1 MPEQPEQDTGW
12 VPRPHLFTISQAATA
27 CGVSR
32 SRIRRLLDAGA
43 FPNAVQKDQPDKG
56 ASARVWHIPAPD
68 LRAAGLIPN
77 RERNSPADSG
87 EATGRLLGEQS
98 EQVAAHELAALR
110 TELDLERE
118 RRRAAEALAAE
129 RAANLDD
136 LRMALRLLE
145 AHNPRGPA
153 PLPDPP
159 AARQSAPVEPVSEPS
174 SKDAGKPGATWW
186 GRLRDR
192 MK

>member
-1 MPEQPEQDTGW
+1 MPEQPEQDT
-12 VPRPHLFTISQAATA
+12 PDTIRPHLLTISQAAA
-27 CGVSR
+27 SCGVSR

-43 FPNAVQKDQPDKG
+43 FPNAGQEDQPGKG

-68 LRAAGLIPN
+68 LLAAGLIPN
-77 RERNSPADSG
+77 RTTDRG
-87 EATGRLLGEQS
+87 EATARLPGGPP
-98 EQVAAHELAALR
+98 EQVPAHEVAALR
-110 TELDLERE
+110 VELDQERE

>member
-12 VPRPHLFTISQAATA
+12 VPRPHMLTISDAAAA

-43 FPNAVQKDQPDKG
+43 FPQAAQEDQPGKG

-68 LRAAGLIPN
+68 LRAAGLTPN
-77 RERNSPADSG
+77 RTPDSPADMG
-87 EATGRLLGEQS
+87 EGTARLPGEQS
-98 EQVAAHELAALR
+98 EQVPAHELAALR
-110 TELDLERE
+110 AELDLERE

-145 AHNPRGPA
+145 AHNPGGPA
-153 PLPDPP
+153 LFPDPP